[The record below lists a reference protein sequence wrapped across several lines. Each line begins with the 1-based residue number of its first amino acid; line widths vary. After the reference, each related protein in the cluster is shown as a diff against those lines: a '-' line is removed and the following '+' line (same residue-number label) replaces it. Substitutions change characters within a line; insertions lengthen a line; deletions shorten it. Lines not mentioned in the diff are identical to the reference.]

1 MPAAFLVH
9 VFTASGAAC
18 ALLALLAAVQGQWTA
33 MFAWLGL
40 ALVIDGLDGTFA
52 RRLRVA
58 ERLPRWSGDALDLVV
73 DFTTYVFVPAF
84 ALVRGGLLPE
94 AAAIPLGVAI
104 VVSGALYFADTRM
117 KTADNHFRGF
127 PALWNGVAFH
137 LFVLKLSPWIAAA
150 VVAALVVATFLPLR
164 VVHPLRVV
172 RLRRLNI
179 AVLAL
184 WSGLGLY
191 ALATAL
197 QPGMLAAWLL
207 AALGVYILAAGLF
220 TARD

>member
-1 MPAAFLVH
+1 MLAAFLVH

-58 ERLPRWSGDALDLVV
+58 ERLPRWSGEALDLVV

-94 AAAIPLGVAI
+94 TAAIPLGVAI

-137 LFVLKLSPWIAAA
+137 LFVLKLPPWIAAA

>member
-58 ERLPRWSGDALDLVV
+58 ERLPRWSGEALDLVV

-184 WSGLGLY
+184 WSALGLY

>member
-40 ALVIDGLDGTFA
+40 ALVIDGLDGTLA

-84 ALVRGGLLPE
+84 ALVRGALLPE

-137 LFVLKLSPWIAAA
+137 LFVLKLTPWIAAA

-184 WSGLGLY
+184 WSALGLY

-197 QPGMLAAWLL
+197 QPGALAAWLL

>member
-58 ERLPRWSGDALDLVV
+58 ERLPRWSGEALDLVV

-207 AALGVYILAAGLF
+207 ATLGVYILAAGLF

>member
-58 ERLPRWSGDALDLVV
+58 ERLPRWSGEALDLVV

>member
-207 AALGVYILAAGLF
+207 ATLGVYILAAGLF